1 MITIKPFELP
11 IEIHVC
17 SFIFCSVSNDHSR
30 GTNFKT
36 TAFGRETIFSD
47 DDFDADDDHYQHIMM
62 VKYFSSDDDDNYQH

>member
-1 MITIKPFELP
+1 M
-11 IEIHVC
+11 
-17 SFIFCSVSNDHSR
+17 SNDHSR